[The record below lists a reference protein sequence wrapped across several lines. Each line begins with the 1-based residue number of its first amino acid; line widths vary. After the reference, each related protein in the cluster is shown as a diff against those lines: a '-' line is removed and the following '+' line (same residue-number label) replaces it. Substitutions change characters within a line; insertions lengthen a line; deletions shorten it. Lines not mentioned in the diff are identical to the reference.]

1 MATPTTLPSTFTA
14 GQVLTAAQMN
24 DLRGAFRVLQVVAVN
39 LETNFSTSSTSF
51 VDWTGLT
58 LSITPQSTSSK
69 VLIFLTAPSNAGSS
83 TAASQTLIELQRN
96 GTTIFEPIVM
106 QLEGNSNSAAG
117 SNMYLD
123 SPGLISAIT
132 YKARARVTA
141 NTTTFAT
148 GTLVCMEISA

>member
-1 MATPTTLPSTFTA
+1 
-14 GQVLTAAQMN
+14 MN

-39 LETNFSTSSTSF
+39 LETDFSTSSTSF

-58 LSITPQSTSSK
+58 LSITPQSTDSK
-69 VLIFLTAPSNAGSS
+69 VLIFLTAPSNGGSS
-83 TAASQTLIELQRN
+83 ISASQTLIELQRN

-106 QLEGNSNSAAG
+106 QTEGAANSVAG

-123 SPGLISAIT
+123 SPGLTSAIT
-132 YKARARVTA
+132 YKARVRVSA
-141 NTTTFAT
+141 NSTSFKT